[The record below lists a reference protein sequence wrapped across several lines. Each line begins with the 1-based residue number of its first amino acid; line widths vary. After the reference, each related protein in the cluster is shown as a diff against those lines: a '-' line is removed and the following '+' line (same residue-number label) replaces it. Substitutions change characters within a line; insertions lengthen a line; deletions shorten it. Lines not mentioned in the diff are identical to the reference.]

1 MPYLLDTKIKVK
13 FDGIKINSE
22 RQLFEGKLVT
32 TYDKTESNVIE
43 IKSWEEVENAVAES
57 LKAQEQIIKEVTDL
71 EKKYAENKL
80 NSQEFQREIEEKNKK
95 WQEEILKTSKIIDF
109 VVTSPAILIPER
121 KELLEQ
127 QKELSKNINLDK
139 ENLKKVKEKTKQ
151 IAQISKNVKKKHQ
164 NNVAESKKKLEEF
177 AKKQNICGE
186 WIAKKGKFGRVQID
200 YIAYQECTYGTLFR
214 LENNVYIYQTN
225 YNLYQTTWSTEL
237 GIERFYIYASDLKTW
252 VEFVPENR
260 KFHRGE
266 MPEMMKDIIFGVA
279 DFWIPLEDGTVLLT
293 GKNFDREEKSRVVA
307 AGLFVFNISAGK
319 VVKLV
324 KGTGKVIGK
333 GAKYLGDEV
342 VKVISKGGK
351 GEKVLNAVGRV
362 IKNGN
367 KIEYTNP
374 AGKILKWSEQGVNDI
389 ENAIQATKRLDKSN
403 PNNIGRITEGKV
415 AEFVKSKKK
424 VVGFGQKIEPNI
436 TDLDVSTLDEII
448 EVKASFSA
456 VKEKQLDKLLNNKLD
471 NFCNPE
477 QKRIVLYIDK
487 PMEKATKAQLE
498 MIERIKKKNV
508 IVVNS
513 LEELGKILK

>member
-279 DFWIPLEDGTVLLT
+279 DFWIPLEDGMVLVM
-293 GKNFDREEKSRVVA
+293 GKNLAGESKSRVIA
-307 AGLFVFNISAGK
+307 AGLFIVNISAGK
-319 VVKLV
+319 VVKII
-324 KGTGKVIGK
+324 KGAGKVIGK
-333 GAKYLGDEV
+333 GAKYLGDEA
-342 VKVISKGGK
+342 VKVITKK
-351 GEKVLNAVGRV
+351 
-362 IKNGN
+362 
-367 KIEYTNP
+367 
-374 AGKILKWSEQGVNDI
+374 AGKIIGKLGDNIINSVTGDIRKFSEYALTNPSKKGLFVDSWGYKLEDAQKLLDEYTKQAI
-389 ENAIQATKRLDKSN
+389 EAVKK
-403 PNNIGRITEGKV
+403 GKV
-415 AEFVKSKKK
+415 EFR
-424 VVGFGQKIEPNI
+424 E
-436 TDLDVSTLDEII
+436 
-448 EVKASFSA
+448 
-456 VKEKQLDKLLNNKLD
+456 
-471 NFCNPE
+471 
-477 QKRIVLYIDK
+477 IDK
-487 PMEKATKAQLE
+487 FGNKVYRVKTILNTPKKGIQQVEAGW
-498 MIERIKKKNV
+498 IIKPDK
-508 IVVNS
+508 ID
-513 LEELGKILK
+513 ELKLSTPLADR

>member
-1 MPYLLDTKIKVK
+1 MKI
-13 FDGIKINSE
+13 
-22 RQLFEGKLVT
+22 T
-32 TYDKTESNVIE
+32 
-43 IKSWEEVENAVAES
+43 
-57 LKAQEQIIKEVTDL
+57 
-71 EKKYAENKL
+71 
-80 NSQEFQREIEEKNKK
+80 
-95 WQEEILKTSKIIDF
+95 
-109 VVTSPAILIPER
+109 
-121 KELLEQ
+121 
-127 QKELSKNINLDK
+127 
-139 ENLKKVKEKTKQ
+139 
-151 IAQISKNVKKKHQ
+151 
-164 NNVAESKKKLEEF
+164 
-177 AKKQNICGE
+177 
-186 WIAKKGKFGRVQID
+186 
-200 YIAYQECTYGTLFR
+200 
-214 LENNVYIYQTN
+214 YIYQTN
-225 YNLYQTTWSTEL
+225 YTTWSTEL
-237 GIERFYIYASDLKTW
+237 GIERFYIYTSDLKTW
-252 VEFVPENR
+252 VEFAPENR

-319 VVKLV
+319 VVKII
-324 KGTGKVIGK
+324 KGAGKVIGK

-351 GEKVLNAVGRV
+351 GEKVLNAVERV